1 MLSMEVNFWNF
12 LQSCIIRFTFVCYNI
27 YNIRENDRETLMCVA
42 LYLFKH
48 LWYEKERDGQ
58 TYIIRFAS
66 QRERK

>member
-1 MLSMEVNFWNF
+1 MFYEH
-12 LQSCIIRFTFVCYNI
+12 ITFI
-27 YNIRENDRETLMCVA
+27 YDIRENDRNILIYVA